1 MMLLPQRI
9 TSSVNTQRGVRKN
22 DACTC
27 LQYLSVP
34 AIEATPFEAAL
45 PRLAGL
51 DVLRACQQ
59 VRFNHYLEL
68 IRLNLLDRLVDDVPH
83 NGHRLLLPQ
92 SHYSTDSLFLNRR
105 VPLWLQ
111 NVHPIG
117 DRQIVQPNNGWLV
130 PIRPA
135 SIMAYPSAPV
145 PRVIRRTLASW
156 SV

>member
-1 MMLLPQRI
+1 MMLLLQRI
-9 TSSVNTQRGVRKN
+9 SSSVNTQRIARRNG
-22 DACTC
+22 ACTC

-59 VRFNHYLEL
+59 VRFNRHLEL
-68 IRLNLLDRLVDDVPH
+68 IRLNLLNRLVDDVPH

-92 SHYSTDSLFLNRR
+92 SYYSTDSLFLNRR

-117 DRQIVQPNNGWLV
+117 DRQIVQPNDG
-130 PIRPA
+130 
-135 SIMAYPSAPV
+135 
-145 PRVIRRTLASW
+145 
-156 SV
+156 